1 MCRKGERKSKC
12 TMEKAEMIKLYLE
25 GSSTSDIA
33 NLANVSSRYVRMV
46 LTDNNIEKR
55 VRGSWKRKYDLNED
69 YFKTW
74 SNNMAYI
81 LGFFVADGVI
91 AKNSHTVSISQKEK
105 EILEDMKKKINSNHP
120 LYKNK
125 NTGVYMLNL
134 NSKIT
139 KNDLIDL
146 HGITPCKSYDVQ
158 FPYVPEEHLHHFIR
172 GYFDGDGYVNYQR
185 YTVSFVGGSHGF
197 MKSLYQILCEQ
208 NFHPNFIG
216 KGKHYRVIL
225 SGRRTIKQFSEWIY
239 KDKEL
244 FLLRKYEVFQQE
256 TLKLELLQDRKL
268 KRTKTAV
275 TKRKKDFLI
284 EYQQHNS
291 ISKSCESIGIKK
303 TTFQSW
309 IKNDL
314 EFKNQF
320 EHLIE
325 ILNKVQ

>member
-1 MCRKGERKSKC
+1 MCRQGKRKSKC
-12 TMEKAEMIKLYLE
+12 MLEKAEIIKLYLE

-55 VRGSWKRKYDLNED
+55 SHGSWKRKYDLNED

-91 AKNSHTVSISQKEK
+91 AKNHHTVSISQKEK
-105 EILEDMKKKINSNHP
+105 EILEDMKKEVNSNHP

-134 NSKIT
+134 NSKIM

-158 FPYVPEEHLHHFIR
+158 FPHVPEEYLHHFIR
-172 GYFDGDGYVNYQR
+172 GYFDGDGYVNYQK
-185 YTVSFVGGSHGF
+185 YTVSFVGGSHSF
-197 MKSLYQILCEQ
+197 MKSLYKILCEQ
-208 NFHPNFIG
+208 NFHPNFLS

-239 KDKEL
+239 KNKEL
-244 FLLRKYEVFQQE
+244 FLQRKYEVFQQE
-256 TLKLELLQDRKL
+256 TLKLEQLQDRKL

-275 TKRKKDFLI
+275 TKRKEDFLI

-291 ISKSCESIGIKK
+291 ISKSCENIRIQK
-303 TTFQSW
+303 QH
-309 IKNDL
+309 
-314 EFKNQF
+314 FKF
-320 EHLIE
+320 G
-325 ILNKVQ
+325 